1 MALETN
7 VTELVNVHK
16 FDIVHGLNFL
26 HQFVRYILFLVKLM
40 DPVPI
45 VSVICDCSSYL
56 IILINKSQL
65 MHATCRN
72 DRFETFPFVWNQL
85 HG

>member
-1 MALETN
+1 MLLVFVKSELRMALETN

-40 DPVPI
+40 DQFLLYLS
-45 VSVICDCSSYL
+45 SVTVLL
-56 IILINKSQL
+56 IS
-65 MHATCRN
+65 
-72 DRFETFPFVWNQL
+72 
-85 HG
+85 